1 MLSHKNSTGRWHSLN
16 PNIAKSPLRGNK
28 MIYHKNSCFLSPQY
42 PVQDRVLSMLAE
54 DLGTFYRLT
63 YERVKPVPWNP
74 DFDISLRHI
83 FQPLLVS
90 RSDRKAVGGRL
101 DLPMLKWSDRYV
113 VFKGYWTYCTS
124 STVVFLGR
132 QRDTVDPES
141 VDVKL

>member
-1 MLSHKNSTGRWHSLN
+1 
-16 PNIAKSPLRGNK
+16 

-54 DLGTFYRLT
+54 DLRTFYRLT

-113 VFKGYWTYCTS
+113 VFKGY
-124 STVVFLGR
+124 
-132 QRDTVDPES
+132 
-141 VDVKL
+141 